1 MPILFHWYLKWLK
14 IYGFLVALPWCICL
28 IRMYSK
34 IRNTHTRA
42 HICMAE
48 NSNSNNN
55 KQTDRVAW
63 KGWKRK
69 SDWFVVGNKST
80 EERTYMLSCMMSVLR
95 YPSAMSTF
103 ESRLH
108 LNRSPFQYGTLTRP
122 HIHSYYKSISTLWFP
137 HSTHNVVACYK
148 RIQIYQSPA
157 RNHFMDMSPILS
169 CQ

>member
-1 MPILFHWYLKWLK
+1 MHMFDSNV
-14 IYGFLVALPWCICL
+14 F
-28 IRMYSK
+28 
-34 IRNTHTRA
+34 TRA

-80 EERTYMLSCMMSVLR
+80 EERTYMLSCLLR

-108 LNRSPFQYGTLTRP
+108 LNRSPYQFRTLTRP

-137 HSTHNVVACYK
+137 HSTHNVVACTNESKYTN
-148 RIQIYQSPA
+148 RLLEI
-157 RNHFMDMSPILS
+157 ILWIWVPFS
-169 CQ
+169 RVNNVNIGFVYDNFLLLFTLNRLP